1 MMRFNSGEEKD
12 GRWMFLSQTTKNDTQ
27 KKEKKKKRNR
37 RYVRSTTNVRASREH
52 RDERDAAARVGT
64 WRRCPERV

>member
-1 MMRFNSGEEKD
+1 MDVSFQND
-12 GRWMFLSQTTKNDTQ
+12 KNDT
-27 KKEKKKKRNR
+27 KKREEEEEKKR

-52 RDERDAAARVGT
+52 RDERDAAAKVGT